1 MSRGNR
7 ALDITLAIKSRAKYA
22 AMLTREDKR
31 RICSLTSQDELVAYL
46 ARTRGWREATKAL
59 PVAAATDE
67 QFSAALDQEVL
78 GDFEALYRMASET
91 SKDFLK
97 FLTLDEELK
106 AITEALR
113 RLTSGSPS
121 PPPDKA
127 PPALRMRAVS
137 RSWRRCARAGYTARC
152 CARWSWTGARGCRP
166 TAGPC

>member
-91 SKDFLK
+91 SKM
-97 FLTLDEELK
+97 
-106 AITEALR
+106 IMEAVMEVMMHPPSALNIVAMSSQAFTR
-113 RLTSGSPS
+113 RE
-121 PPPDKA
+121 
-127 PPALRMRAVS
+127 S
-137 RSWRRCARAGYTARC
+137 R
-152 CARWSWTGARGCRP
+152 
-166 TAGPC
+166 